1 MVIDFGRLTS
11 AGTADT
17 VLHPREIFTALPQ
30 KKEGRFEYPRDVQS
44 QVWDAWFKR
53 RDENDLVVKMNTGT
67 GKTVVGLLIL
77 KSCLN
82 ENKGPAVYIAPDN
95 YLVAQVLAEAND
107 LGVEA
112 TDNIKS
118 TRFLSGKAILV
129 INIHKLVNGKSVFG
143 VGDEGIKIKIGS
155 LLIDDAHAC
164 LDTIEDQFMLSINK
178 LCGAYVELYDN
189 FREALHNQCESKAI
203 EIEIGDPS
211 AYIQLPFWTWQ
222 ENIAEIS
229 KIIIKHKDT
238 DEIKFS
244 WPLIKESLSL
254 CRCVISA
261 DKIEISPHCIPIHMI
276 PSVVNAPRKLFM
288 TATLV
293 DDGILATHFGIT
305 EDSINKAV
313 MPDSAGDIGD
323 RMILLPQV
331 INTEITDLAIKDF
344 CKHAAKYYNVVVIVP
359 SDYRSHF
366 WSDQADLILKKDNIH
381 AGIERLKNEKVGL
394 VILVNRYDGIDLPK
408 NACRLLVIDG
418 LPDVRR
424 QIDKVNQSVLMGSDR
439 VTSQIIQRI
448 EQGMGRGIRSNDD
461 FCAVFLMGKNLTGQL
476 YAGGAVEKFSPGTKA
491 QLELSEKL
499 SEQIQGKGLREIWDA
514 ILLCLKRDT
523 EWVTASKGAVASL
536 TYHSAFTADK
546 VAIETR
552 KSYDLASCNNFPM
565 AAKELSS
572 LVNET
577 SDRPFKGYL
586 KQCLAEYINFYD
598 KVESQK
604 TLMSAVSIN
613 RRVLKPLEGIAYH
626 KLESAAMDQSRVC
639 SEYLKSRHK
648 DPNKIIIEINGILEL
663 LLFKPDTSNIFEES
677 FRKLANYI
685 GFNSQRPELEFKKG
699 PDVLWETGALNYF
712 VIECKNG
719 ATTKSINKHDC
730 NQLNGSAMWFES
742 KYDISCTY
750 TPIIIHPSSIFEHA
764 ASPHKKTRIID
775 SNCLDKLKENIL
787 EFIKA
792 ICIDNSI
799 HNIDKIRE
807 MLIFYKLRPHE
818 ILETFT
824 IEFKVK

>member
-1 MVIDFGRLTS
+1 
-11 AGTADT
+11 
-17 VLHPREIFTALPQ
+17 
-30 KKEGRFEYPRDVQS
+30 
-44 QVWDAWFKR
+44 
-53 RDENDLVVKMNTGT
+53 
-67 GKTVVGLLIL
+67 
-77 KSCLN
+77 
-82 ENKGPAVYIAPDN
+82 
-95 YLVAQVLAEAND
+95 
-107 LGVEA
+107 
-112 TDNIKS
+112 
-118 TRFLSGKAILV
+118 
-129 INIHKLVNGKSVFG
+129 
-143 VGDEGIKIKIGS
+143 
-155 LLIDDAHAC
+155 
-164 LDTIEDQFMLSINK
+164 
-178 LCGAYVELYDN
+178 LYDN

-276 PSVVNAPRKLFM
+276 PSVVNALRKLFM

-476 YAGGAVEKFSPGTKA
+476 YAGGAVEKFSPVTKA

>member
-1 MVIDFGRLTS
+1 
-11 AGTADT
+11 
-17 VLHPREIFTALPQ
+17 
-30 KKEGRFEYPRDVQS
+30 
-44 QVWDAWFKR
+44 
-53 RDENDLVVKMNTGT
+53 
-67 GKTVVGLLIL
+67 
-77 KSCLN
+77 
-82 ENKGPAVYIAPDN
+82 
-95 YLVAQVLAEAND
+95 
-107 LGVEA
+107 
-112 TDNIKS
+112 
-118 TRFLSGKAILV
+118 
-129 INIHKLVNGKSVFG
+129 
-143 VGDEGIKIKIGS
+143 
-155 LLIDDAHAC
+155 
-164 LDTIEDQFMLSINK
+164 
-178 LCGAYVELYDN
+178 
-189 FREALHNQCESKAI
+189 
-203 EIEIGDPS
+203 
-211 AYIQLPFWTWQ
+211 
-222 ENIAEIS
+222 
-229 KIIIKHKDT
+229 
-238 DEIKFS
+238 
-244 WPLIKESLSL
+244 
-254 CRCVISA
+254 
-261 DKIEISPHCIPIHMI
+261 
-276 PSVVNAPRKLFM
+276 
-288 TATLV
+288 
-293 DDGILATHFGIT
+293 
-305 EDSINKAV
+305 
-313 MPDSAGDIGD
+313 
-323 RMILLPQV
+323 
-331 INTEITDLAIKDF
+331 
-344 CKHAAKYYNVVVIVP
+344 
-359 SDYRSHF
+359 
-366 WSDQADLILKKDNIH
+366 
-381 AGIERLKNEKVGL
+381 
-394 VILVNRYDGIDLPK
+394 
-408 NACRLLVIDG
+408 
-418 LPDVRR
+418 
-424 QIDKVNQSVLMGSDR
+424 MGSDR

-476 YAGGAVEKFSPGTKA
+476 YAGGAVGKFSPGTKA

-565 AAKELSS
+565 AARELSS

-577 SDRPFKGYL
+577 TDRPFKGYL

-663 LLFKPDTSNIFEES
+663 LIFKPDTSNIFEES

-719 ATTKSINKHDC
+719 ATTKSIKKHDC

-775 SNCLDKLKENIL
+775 SNCLDKLKENVL